1 MLLQTNVSLAGFV
14 CIRMASKYSSSLA
27 LQLHN
32 FKEAALMNEYT
43 SLKNLVDELNK
54 EVAKFEQF
62 KKEQDELEQKLLAK
76 EAELAEK
83 SARLAAAETEKQVL
97 VVQGNGRSAEL
108 EVENA
113 ELRKKL
119 AELEDKLTDAKKAQ
133 SDALAELAAARE
145 QANEE
150 LEVENAELR
159 KKLAELE
166 DKLTDAKKAQSDA
179 LAELAAAREQANEE
193 IVVLKRSQ
201 PVDAANVKST
211 NENDEEVVSLRAENN
226 RLQQKNEELRKRNFK
241 ILDDVANLEKQL
253 RERISSDSAAK
264 PSPNKSYVDYVKG
277 LAKSLKTALSEARIS
292 HEENETSSSNS
303 GTQAE
308 LENYRSAFHSL
319 SLLLAQIEMGVNE
332 RESFYKDKVAQLES
346 ELDKAAYL
354 MESNIQQIQALRKCL
369 GQPEEGKE
377 IASSRSGTMKSDESD
392 WEVVS
397 R

>member
-1 MLLQTNVSLAGFV
+1 MLCKFSRLQVHSCVQQLAGFS
-14 CIRMASKYSSSLA
+14 RSSFSVAALA
-27 LQLHN
+27 L
-32 FKEAALMNEYT
+32 KEAALMNEYT

-83 SARLAAAETEKQVL
+83 SARLAAAETEKQ
-97 VVQGNGRSAEL
+97 
-108 EVENA
+108 
-113 ELRKKL
+113 
-119 AELEDKLTDAKKAQ
+119 
-133 SDALAELAAARE
+133 
-145 QANEE
+145 
-150 LEVENAELR
+150 
-159 KKLAELE
+159 
-166 DKLTDAKKAQSDA
+166 
-179 LAELAAAREQANEE
+179 
-193 IVVLKRSQ
+193 
-201 PVDAANVKST
+201 
-211 NENDEEVVSLRAENN
+211 
-226 RLQQKNEELRKRNFK
+226 ELRKRNFK

-253 RERISSDSAAK
+253 RERISSEPVAKSSAAK
-264 PSPNKSYVDYVKG
+264 GDEESCRTQLLEERKLVASTIGSIVNSPMKDSSYVEYVKG
-277 LAKSLKTALSEARIS
+277 LAKSLKAALNETRMS
-292 HEENETSSSNS
+292 HKEDETSSSNNDAH
-303 GTQAE
+303 QAE

-346 ELDKAAYL
+346 ELDKA
-354 MESNIQQIQALRKCL
+354 QIQALRKCL